1 MRAMATFNGD
11 CAAVPEELSMPPRRR
26 PTWLP
31 HLRPWVQG
39 AFAVLWL
46 WPIKAF
52 QGLPGCVFH
61 CYGCPWASFACPIG
75 LMANYA
81 AAAPVPG
88 LATAPLLLAVV
99 LLLAGGLVGSL
110 ICGWMCPFGYL
121 QDLLGH
127 IPVRRIAIPNV
138 LGYGRY
144 VVLIVLVLALPFIF
158 GAKGQPYDSQAVTIC
173 RYCPAGAIE
182 AALPF
187 SIKNLAI
194 QKGWMSGPPLPTG
207 ASWLPSPRKSALI
220 IGMLVGSVVMFRPWC
235 KIFCPLGG
243 LLSLFNR
250 ISIFHLRFRR
260 EACYACN
267 TCRSRCA
274 MGVEVERHVNVSQCI
289 RCTECTTCG
298 ALYPSLGTER
308 STK

>member
-1 MRAMATFNGD
+1 M
-11 CAAVPEELSMPPRRR
+11 
-26 PTWLP
+26 
-31 HLRPWVQG
+31 RPWVQA

-46 WPIKAF
+46 WPIRAL

-75 LMANYA
+75 LMANFSA
-81 AAAPVPG
+81 ALPHPG
-88 LATAPLLLAVV
+88 LATAPLLLAGV

-110 ICGWMCPFGYL
+110 VCGLMCPFGYL
-121 QDLLGH
+121 QDWLGRLP
-127 IPVRRIAIPNV
+127 IPKIAIPNW
-138 LGYGRY
+138 LGHTRY
-144 VVLIVLVLALPFIF
+144 VVLVGVVIALPFIL
-158 GAKGQPYDSQAVTIC
+158 GLKGQSFEDQPVTIC
-173 RYCPAGAIE
+173 KYCPAGAVE
-182 AALPF
+182 ASLPAAGK
-187 SIKNLAI
+187 SLAI
-194 QKGWMSGPPLPTG
+194 QQGWMKGPPLPPG
-207 ASWLPSPRKSALI
+207 QSWFPSTRKTVLVVAL
-220 IGMLVGSVVMFRPWC
+220 VAGSVVMFRPWC

-274 MGVEVERHVNVSQCI
+274 MGVEVERHVNVTNCI

-298 ALYPSLGTER
+298 ALYPSLGGEEPKG
-308 STK
+308 SK